1 MKPSFVSNF
10 LDSTRKQF
18 TYYTLLGENT
28 FSQLSDEDLFWQSP
42 SENNS
47 IAIIVNH
54 LNGNMLSRW
63 TDFLTTDG
71 EKDFRNRD
79 QEFENIII
87 TRKELDD
94 KWSEGW
100 KVLFDALDSVNED
113 NFEQLVYIRN
123 QGHTIV
129 EAVNR
134 QLAHYAYHV
143 GQIVLIG
150 QLRKGVKWKSLSI
163 PKGESK
169 IYNQHKF
176 SQEKKRGHFTDEF
189 LNNTDDV

>member
-1 MKPSFVSNF
+1 MKKSLIRNF
-10 LDSTRKQF
+10 LDSTKKQF
-18 TYYTLLGENT
+18 TYYKLLGNNT
-28 FSQLSDEDLFWQSP
+28 FSQLNDEDLFWQSP

-54 LNGNMLSRW
+54 LHGNMLSRW

-79 QEFENIII
+79 QEFEDIIK
-87 TRKELDD
+87 TRKELID

-100 KVLFDALDSVNED
+100 KVLFNALDSVNED

-129 EAVNR
+129 EAINR

-150 QLRKGVKWKSLSI
+150 HLRKGKGWKSLSI

-169 IYNQHKF
+169 IYNKHKF
-176 SQEKKRGHFTDEF
+176 SKEKKRGHFTDEF
-189 LNNTDDV
+189 LNDTNDV

>member
-1 MKPSFVSNF
+1 MKISFSTNF
-10 LDSTRKQF
+10 LKSTKKQF
-18 TYYTLLGENT
+18 AYYKLLGDNT
-28 FSQLSDEDLFWQSP
+28 FSQVTDEDLFWQSP

-54 LNGNMLSRW
+54 LHGNMLSRW

-150 QLRKGVKWKSLSI
+150 QLRKGKDWKSLSI

>member
-1 MKPSFVSNF
+1 MKTSFTSNF
-10 LDSTRKQF
+10 LDSTIKQF
-18 TYYTLLGENT
+18 NYYKLLGDNT
-28 FSQLSDEDLFWQSP
+28 FSQLSDKDLFWQSP

-54 LNGNMLSRW
+54 MHGNMLSRW

-79 QEFENIII
+79 QEFEDLIK
-87 TRKELDD
+87 TRKELND
-94 KWSEGW
+94 KWAEGW
-100 KVLFDALDSVNED
+100 KVLFTALDSVNED

-123 QGHTIV
+123 QGHTII
-129 EAVNR
+129 EAINR

-143 GQIVLIG
+143 GQIVLLG
-150 QLRKGVKWKSLSI
+150 QLRKGKNWKSLSI

-169 IYNQHKF
+169 IYNQQKF

-189 LNNTDDV
+189 LKDTDDV

>member
-1 MKPSFVSNF
+1 MKTSFTSNF
-10 LDSTRKQF
+10 LDSTIKQF
-18 TYYTLLGENT
+18 NYYKLLGDNT
-28 FSQLSDEDLFWQSP
+28 FSQLSDKDLFWQSP

-54 LNGNMLSRW
+54 MHGNMLSRW

-79 QEFENIII
+79 QEFEDLIK
-87 TRKELDD
+87 TRKELND
-94 KWSEGW
+94 KWAEGW
-100 KVLFDALDSVNED
+100 KVLFTALDSVNED

-123 QGHTIV
+123 QGHTII
-129 EAVNR
+129 EAINR

-143 GQIVLIG
+143 GQIVLLG
-150 QLRKGVKWKSLSI
+150 QLRKGKNWKSLSI

-169 IYNQHKF
+169 IYNQQKF

-189 LNNTDDV
+189 LKDSDDV